1 MSSSS
6 SSSDVATA
14 SSNEDD
20 KDNDDKD
27 DKDDNDDKEE
37 EWEIVEF
44 EELDESD
51 FINSEWKVG
60 TNWYNKPNEI
70 DTTWV
75 RLIIDPESE
84 KNVAIWGDNSK
95 GFWKID
101 AAAQFFQ
108 ISKETFGGWGGKK
121 LWAGPIEDYYYLQ
134 GTVRGWNPI
143 RPASVTGQL
152 QMIRLGVD
160 REEAGVAP
168 WFEDEENEN
177 ENENGESD
185 EKETE
190 ALPESKED

>member
-1 MSSSS
+1 MSSSSS

-20 KDNDDKD
+20 DEDDE
-27 DKDDNDDKEE
+27 EE

-60 TNWYNKPNEI
+60 TNWYNKPNDI

-75 RLIIDPESE
+75 RLIIDQESE

-168 WFEDEENEN
+168 WFEDEDENDEN
-177 ENENGESD
+177 DESD
-185 EKETE
+185 ETKETE